1 MARLLLFGGK
11 GGVGKTTTSTASAIH
26 LADCGLKVLLVSSDP
41 AHSTSDSLGVEI
53 GTEPTPIPGVDGL
66 YGLEMDPESKLS
78 NLLPKLGSMVDGMNS
93 GGGMGGL
100 GGLGGFGMMLD
111 PSAKDEI
118 EDIKSDVKT
127 SEMILPGLDEA
138 LAFDELLKHVED
150 PNWDVIVFDTAPT
163 GHTLRFLSL
172 PEIIEAWSGRL
183 IRLMRVSGG
192 IRSMLF
198 GRKESEEMKQELERF
213 RNRVLHVRRVL
224 SDPALTSFTL
234 VTIPEKMGVNE
245 TLRAYESLLDY
256 QLPVSSCIVN
266 RVTPQFDHP
275 FLKKRRNAELNR
287 ITELEEELTRVKV
300 SSIELLDEEVVG
312 LEKLRIIANKL
323 YGDVIDVPSDLGP
336 HEIGDLVK
344 HSIHR
349 GMYSEASEE
358 FESIFLHFPGIKR
371 EELSLRSDD
380 GILFVGLNGR
390 EREIPTSVY
399 VKASK
404 VEAKLEGDVLRLN
417 IPLSKG

>member
-53 GTEPTPIPGVDGL
+53 GTEPTPVPGVEGL

-78 NLLPKLGSMVDGMNS
+78 NLLPKLGNMVDGMNS
-93 GGGMGGL
+93 GGGLGGL
-100 GGLGGFGMMLD
+100 GGLGMMLD
-111 PSAKDEI
+111 PSAKQELDE
-118 EDIKSDVKT
+118 IKSDVKT
-127 SEMILPGLDEA
+127 SDMILPGLDEA

-224 SDPALTSFTL
+224 SDPQLTSFTL

-245 TLRAYESLLDY
+245 TVRAYSSLIEY
-256 QLPVSSCIVN
+256 HLPVSACIVN

-275 FLKKRRNAELNR
+275 FLKNRREAELKR
-287 ITELEEELTRVKV
+287 IAELEEQLTSVEV
-300 SSIELLDEEVVG
+300 SSMELLDQEVVG
-312 LEKLRIIANKL
+312 IDNLRLVAEKL
-323 YGDVIDVPSDLGP
+323 YGQPDKLPDDLGP
-336 HEIGDLVK
+336 HDVGELVK

-349 GMYSEASEE
+349 GMYREINDEE
-358 FESIFLHFPGIKR
+358 EVILLHFPGIKR

-390 EREIPTSVY
+390 EREIPTSVP
-399 VKASK
+399 VKASQ
-404 VEAKLEGDVLRLN
+404 VGAKLEGDVLRLN
-417 IPLSKG
+417 VPLTKG

>member
-53 GTEPTPIPGVDGL
+53 GTEPTPVQGVEGL

-78 NLLPKLGSMVDGMNS
+78 NLLPKLGNMVDGMNS
-93 GGGMGGL
+93 GGGLGGL
-100 GGLGGFGMMLD
+100 GGLGMMLD
-111 PSAKDEI
+111 PSAKQEFDE
-118 EDIKSDVKT
+118 IKSDVKT
-127 SEMILPGLDEA
+127 SDMILPGLDEA

-213 RNRVLHVRRVL
+213 RNRVLHVRRIL
-224 SDPALTSFTL
+224 SDPQLTSFTL

-245 TLRAYESLLDY
+245 TVRAYSSLIEY
-256 QLPVSSCIVN
+256 HLPVSACIVN

-275 FLKKRRNAELNR
+275 FLKNRREAELKR
-287 ITELEEELTRVKV
+287 ITELEEQLTSVEV
-300 SSIELLDEEVVG
+300 SSMELLDQEVVG
-312 LEKLRIIANKL
+312 IDNLRLVAEKL
-323 YGDVIDVPSDLGP
+323 YGQPDKLPDDLGP
-336 HEIGDLVK
+336 HDVGELVK

-349 GMYSEASEE
+349 GMYREINDEE
-358 FESIFLHFPGIKR
+358 EVILLHFPGIKR

-390 EREIPTSVY
+390 EREISTSVP
-399 VKASK
+399 VKASQ
-404 VEAKLEGDVLRLN
+404 VGAKLEGDVLRLN
-417 IPLSKG
+417 VPLTKG

>member
-53 GTEPTPIPGVDGL
+53 GTEPTPVPGVEGL

-78 NLLPKLGSMVDGMNS
+78 NLLPKLGNMVDGMNS
-93 GGGMGGL
+93 GGGLGGL
-100 GGLGGFGMMLD
+100 GGLGMMLD
-111 PSAKDEI
+111 PSAKQEFDE
-118 EDIKSDVKT
+118 IKSDVKT
-127 SEMILPGLDEA
+127 SDMILPGLDEA

-224 SDPALTSFTL
+224 SDPQLTSFTL

-245 TLRAYESLLDY
+245 TVRAYSSLIEY
-256 QLPVSSCIVN
+256 HLPVSACIVN

-275 FLKKRRNAELNR
+275 FLKNRREAELKR
-287 ITELEEELTRVKV
+287 ITELEEQLSSVEV
-300 SSIELLDEEVVG
+300 SSMELLDQEVVG
-312 LEKLRIIANKL
+312 IDNLRLVAEKL
-323 YGDVIDVPSDLGP
+323 YGQPDKLPDDLGP
-336 HEIGDLVK
+336 HDVGELVK

-349 GMYSEASEE
+349 GMYREINDEE
-358 FESIFLHFPGIKR
+358 EVILLHFPGIKR

-390 EREIPTSVY
+390 EREIPTSVP
-399 VKASK
+399 VKASQ
-404 VEAKLEGDVLRLN
+404 VGAKLEGDVLRLN
-417 IPLSKG
+417 VPLSKG

>member
-11 GGVGKTTTSTASAIH
+11 GGVGKTTTSTATAIH
-26 LADCGLKVLLVSSDP
+26 LADCGLRVLLVSSDP
-41 AHSTSDSLGVEI
+41 AHSTSDSLGVDI
-53 GTEPTPIPGVDGL
+53 GTDPTPVQGVEGL

-78 NLLPKLGSMVDGMNS
+78 NLLPKLGNMVDGMNS
-93 GGGMGGL
+93 GGGLGGL
-100 GGLGGFGMMLD
+100 GGLGMMLD
-111 PSAKDEI
+111 PSAKQELDE
-118 EDIKSDVKT
+118 IKSDVKT
-127 SEMILPGLDEA
+127 SDMILPGLDEA

-172 PEIIEAWSGRL
+172 PEIIESWSGRL

-224 SDPALTSFTL
+224 SDSQLTSFTL

-245 TLRAYESLLDY
+245 TVRAYNSLVDY
-256 QLPVSSCIVN
+256 QLPVSACIVN

-275 FLKKRRNAELNR
+275 FLQNRREAEQNR
-287 ITELEEELTRVKV
+287 ITELKDKLTSVEV
-300 SSIELLDEEVVG
+300 SSMELLDQEVVG
-312 LEKLRIIANKL
+312 IDSLRLVAEKL
-323 YGDVIDVPSDLGP
+323 YGLPEKLPADLGP
-336 HEIGDLVK
+336 HEVGGMVK

-349 GMYSEASEE
+349 GIYREISDEYEL
-358 FESIFLHFPGIKR
+358 IFLHFPGIKR
-371 EELSLRSDD
+371 DDLSLRSDD
-380 GILFVGLNGR
+380 GVLFVGLNGR
-390 EREIPTSVY
+390 EREISTSVP
-399 VKASK
+399 VKASQ
-404 VEAKLEGDVLRLN
+404 VGAKLEGDILRLN
-417 IPLSKG
+417 IPLTEG